1 MTNLP
6 NLSEASDQELMARA
20 REGDEAAR
28 REIVRRHAPRVYD
41 RTYRIV
47 RHHEAAEDLTQETLV
62 KMFRALDRH
71 GPDRRPS
78 AWIGR
83 IADNTALDYLRLKRP
98 DSTRSPL
105 TVTPGR
111 ADLRARRMRLL
122 GDTPT
127 PSTDLREYAAALK
140 RAVRRLRPQYRR
152 CLALRYVEQ
161 RKYDEIAR
169 IMNVSVG
176 TVGTYLH
183 RAREQL
189 KRMLQPADGISTS
202 ASSQ

>member
-1 MTNLP
+1 MSKLA
-6 NLSEASDQELMARA
+6 NLSEASDLELMARA

-28 REIVRRHAPRVYD
+28 REIVRRLGPAVYD
-41 RTYRIV
+41 RTYRLV
-47 RHHEAAEDLTQETLV
+47 RHHEQAEDLTQETFL
-62 KMFRALDRH
+62 KMFRALERN
-71 GPDRRPS
+71 GPDRKPS

-83 IADNTALDYLRLKRP
+83 IADNTALDYVRRKRP
-98 DSTRSPL
+98 DSTRSHL
-105 TVTPGR
+105 TMTPGYIDRR
-111 ADLRARRMRLL
+111 AMRWPTP

-127 PSTDLREYAAALK
+127 ASNDLRELSAALK
-140 RAVRRLRPQYRR
+140 RAVRRLKPQHRR
-152 CLALRYVEQ
+152 CLVLFYVEG
-161 RKYDEIAR
+161 RPYDEIAR

>member
-1 MTNLP
+1 MTKLP
-6 NLSEASDQELMARA
+6 DLAEASDQELMARA

-41 RTYRIV
+41 RTYRMV
-47 RHHEAAEDLTQETLV
+47 RHHEAAEDLTQETFV

-71 GPDRRPS
+71 GPERKPS

-98 DSTRSPL
+98 DSTRSLL

-127 PSTDLREYAAALK
+127 PCTDLREFTAALK
-140 RAVRRLRPQYRR
+140 RAVRRLRPQHRR
-152 CLALRYVEQ
+152 CFVLHHFEQ
-161 RKYDEIAR
+161 RSYTEIAR

-189 KRMLQPADGISTS
+189 KRMLQPTAGITTS